1 MRYLSLPSG
10 TVLAIDGL
18 EVVNTDKLEI
28 ETMKTTLYRFMS
40 NVEHTLLVAGRN
52 IVNHTDHGACRG
64 ENSTTSRGFC
74 FGFGDKDQ
82 AVRDSRFLKGIV
94 TMQWL
99 MVVEID
105 TDRMRIGQGLYV
117 SSYDSRGYAKG
128 YGLRK
133 EMYTESMNV
142 GMFDN
147 VRFYPVMGIS
157 EKFVP
162 KCGLR
167 TVIVGCHVVTKRERI
182 LLKFCNE
189 VAHAE
194 ANKLSY
200 FDSGDCRDTTGDF
213 TRKPWEDVPEVH
225 QNEGI
230 DHDGI

>member
-1 MRYLSLPSG
+1 MKGMRYLSLPSG
-10 TVLAIDGL
+10 TCLAIDGL

-28 ETMKTTLYRFMS
+28 DTMKKTLYRFMS

-99 MVVEID
+99 MVTEID

-117 SSYDSRGYAKG
+117 SGYDSMGHPQG
-128 YGLRK
+128 YGPRK
-133 EMYTESMNV
+133 EVYTESMNV

-157 EKFVP
+157 EKFSL
-162 KCGLR
+162 KYGLR
-167 TVIVGCHVVTKRERI
+167 TAIVGCQVVNKCERAI
-182 LLKFCNE
+182 LKLCNE
-189 VAHAE
+189 VAHTE
-194 ANKLSY
+194 ANRLSC
-200 FDSGDCRDTTGDF
+200 FDGGDYRDTTGDF
-213 TRKPWEDVPEVH
+213 TRKPLANVH
-225 QNEGI
+225 GAI
-230 DHDGI
+230 KTRA